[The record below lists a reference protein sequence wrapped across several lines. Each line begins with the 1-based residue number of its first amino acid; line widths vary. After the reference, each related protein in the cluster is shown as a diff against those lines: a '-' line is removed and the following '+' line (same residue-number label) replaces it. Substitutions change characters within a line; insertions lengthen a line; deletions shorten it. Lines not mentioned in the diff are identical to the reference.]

1 MASIQR
7 PPLIMGRAR
16 MVQNC
21 VLGVF
26 ILIALIAT
34 QPASAGRSLLESEDS
49 AKTHHLYW
57 TVINDI
63 GLKISPGP
71 SWLQFLS
78 TDPFFFF
85 PLFLILLWVQIEC
98 IWIANGKQTSSDLC
112 SSRMNNLVHTEW
124 THWQS
129 VVKKIIFVIMQVLFG
144 SCQDANT
151 YGVPTVQALQRA
163 GNESI
168 SLAGLFDDLRIYTQ
182 RI

>member
-1 MASIQR
+1 MPRILLRSHLKLLIGVRSGNQKPLNWFFWTRGKLQMASIQR

-85 PLFLILLWVQIEC
+85 PLFLFSAFCFLFFLNKRAW
-98 IWIANGKQTSSDLC
+98 C
-112 SSRMNNLVHTEW
+112 SWEELDCQRSVFMN
-124 THWQS
+124 
-129 VVKKIIFVIMQVLFG
+129 
-144 SCQDANT
+144 
-151 YGVPTVQALQRA
+151 LQ
-163 GNESI
+163 
-168 SLAGLFDDLRIYTQ
+168 TQ
-182 RI
+182 RNNK